1 MKIVLWIIGS
11 LLGIGVL
18 AAASES
24 DTTTPDIAVPNQSIN
39 LVNNEI
45 TSPRPIPT
53 DDKREIVPEINSSN
67 CDRNYSG
74 CVPIA
79 TDVDCMGGSGNGPEY
94 VRGPIEVIGKDIY
107 GLDRDND
114 GIACE

>member
-79 TDVDCMGGSGNGPEY
+79 TDVDCMGEVVM
-94 VRGPIEVIGKDIY
+94 VRNTFVGQLRLSEKTSMVW
-107 GLDRDND
+107 
-114 GIACE
+114 IAIMMV